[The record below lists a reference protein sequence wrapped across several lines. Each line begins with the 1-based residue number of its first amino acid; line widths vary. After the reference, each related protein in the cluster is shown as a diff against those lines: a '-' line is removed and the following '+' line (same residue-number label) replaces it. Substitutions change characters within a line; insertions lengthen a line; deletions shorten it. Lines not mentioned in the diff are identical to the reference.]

1 MDAKSIIKRFL
12 HVLLLISVMAPMAGC
27 GMPGEET
34 ALPVDVEQV
43 SSQVERVD
51 PVDVPREDIHKLTDG
66 NLAFALDMYD
76 HVREEGENLFYSPF
90 SISIALAM
98 TYAGA
103 HGETATQM
111 AETLRYVLPPEDLHP
126 TFNALDRILV
136 SRGQEEVPE
145 DSGDPFQL
153 HIANSLWGQQDYHFQ
168 EAYLDTVAEHY
179 GAGMRL
185 VNFLEQAEE
194 ARQTINQWVFEKT
207 EGKIQN
213 LIPRGGVGAATRLV
227 LTNAI
232 YFKAS
237 WAEQFAEDRTRDEPF
252 HALDGET
259 VTVPMMSYASPHN
272 LRYED
277 GDGYQ
282 AVALPYVGG
291 KVSMLVLVP
300 DQGNFQNFESSLDVE
315 GLNGIIQ
322 GLESSSVQLAF
333 PKFEFESELSLAN
346 VLADMGMPIAMSGEA
361 DFSGMTGSK
370 ELFISD
376 VFHKAYVNVNEEG
389 TEAAAAT
396 AVVMTESAAPADPVQ
411 LTVDRPFFF
420 LIRDQETG
428 AVLFFGRVL
437 NPAQ

>member
-1 MDAKSIIKRFL
+1 MKPKNSIKRFL
-12 HVLLLISVMAPMAGC
+12 HLLLLVSLVAPMVGC
-27 GMPGEET
+27 GMQGGESS
-34 ALPVDVEQV
+34 LPAGVEQV
-43 SSQVERVD
+43 SSRKERVEPD
-51 PVDVPREDIHKLTDG
+51 DVSQEEIHKITEG
-66 NLAFALDMYD
+66 NLAFALDMYE
-76 HVREEGENLFYSPF
+76 HVKDEGDNLFYSPF

-103 HGETATQM
+103 HGETAIQM
-111 AETLRYVLPPEDLHP
+111 AETLRYVLPPERLHP
-126 TFNALDRILV
+126 AFNALDRILD
-136 SRGQEEVPE
+136 SRGEEDVP
-145 DSGDPFQL
+145 DDGGDPFQL
-153 HIANSLWGQQDYHFQ
+153 NIANSLWGQKDYPF
-168 EAYLDTVAEHY
+168 EEDYLDTVAEHY

-185 VNFLEQAEE
+185 VNFLEKAEE
-194 ARQTINQWVFEKT
+194 ARQTINQWVVDKT
-207 EGKIQN
+207 EGKIED

-237 WAEQFAEDRTRDEPF
+237 WAEQFSEDHTQDGPF
-252 HALDGET
+252 HPLEGET
-259 VTVPMMSYASPHN
+259 VTVPMMSYTSPQN
-272 LRYED
+272 LRYQD

-282 AVALPYVGG
+282 AVELPYVGG

-300 DQGNFQNFESSLDVE
+300 DQGNFGEFESGLDVE
-315 GLNGIIQ
+315 RLRGIMQ
-322 GLESSSVQLAF
+322 GLKPDSVQLTF

-346 VLADMGMPIAMSGEA
+346 VLSEMGMPIAMSAEA

-370 ELFISD
+370 DLFISD

-396 AVVMTESAAPADPVQ
+396 AVVMMESAMPADPVQ